1 MLADLMW
8 VVTAASVI
16 GVVLNNLK
24 RRECFVIWIA
34 TNTVWMVY
42 DWRIGARAQA
52 AMFALYL
59 ALSICGLV
67 MWSWKTNEKK
77 G

>member
-1 MLADLMW
+1 M
-8 VVTAASVI
+8 ASVI
-16 GVVLNNLK
+16 GVVMNNMK

-59 ALSICGLV
+59 VLSVWGLA
-67 MWSWKTNEKK
+67 MWSRKDKK
-77 G
+77 ATGGQG

>member
-1 MLADLMW
+1 MTGDLMW
-8 VVTAASVI
+8 IVTAASVT

-42 DWRIGARAQA
+42 DWKIGARAQA

-59 ALSICGLV
+59 ALSIWGLV
-67 MWSWKTNEKK
+67 MWSRGRK
-77 G
+77 